1 LKQLEKQQNKLKE
14 EILSSKE
21 HSNGHS
27 EDATEEEDFSESS
40 DLSNSMKRNSS
51 NLTQPYQH
59 LKLDP
64 GLKNSS
70 YTDLPQI
77 SVQQTKKKEIKK
89 QIETLNILESPMV
102 KEDNSHV
109 QSKLKLWREGIE
121 KFNKGFKEGMNHFI
135 SNEIIN
141 NDPYSI
147 SKLLTQIA
155 DLSKVEIGLYLGKFL
170 NLLNQKVI
178 DVLIQKF

>member
-1 LKQLEKQQNKLKE
+1 L
-14 EILSSKE
+14 
-21 HSNGHS
+21 
-27 EDATEEEDFSESS
+27 SESS

-51 NLTQPYQH
+51 NLAQTPHLH
-59 LKLDP
+59 LKQETS
-64 GLKNSS
+64 LKNLS

-77 SVQQTKKKEIKK
+77 TVQQTKKPKEMKK

-102 KEDNSHV
+102 KEDNTHV
-109 QSKLKLWREGIE
+109 QNKLKLWREGVE

-155 DLSKVEIGLYLGKFL
+155 DLSKVEIGLYLGKFFL
-170 NLLNQKVI
+170 SLQKR
-178 DVLIQKF
+178 